1 RRARTGEVA
10 QAAGGGRAA
19 RRLRADVRAEPV
31 RPMRNRQTR
40 LETTIGCVLRFGVT
54 ISSVCLA
61 LGLALSLFH
70 GPAATSNLLL
80 TSGLV
85 ILMATPVG
93 RVVISIVEIGR
104 ASCRERV

>member
-1 RRARTGEVA
+1 
-10 QAAGGGRAA
+10 
-19 RRLRADVRAEPV
+19 
-31 RPMRNRQTR
+31 MRNRQTR
-40 LETTIGCVLRFGVT
+40 LETTIGRVLRFGVT

-93 RVVISIVEIGR
+93 RVLISVGEYALERDWFFVVMTSIVLLELL
-104 ASCRERV
+104 ASVVAATR